1 MYTQCCHFKG
11 LTLMP
16 FTHQCSEALGAK
28 NAVATNIT
36 WYVWLVVIAAPVV
49 NECFPIWDFFDMV
62 GYIAEQCIKV
72 AISNICFE
80 NYLKTY
86 YFILHIGIIRCI

>member
-36 WYVWLVVIAAPVV
+36 WYV
-49 NECFPIWDFFDMV
+49 CMV
-62 GYIAEQCIKV
+62 GGDSSASGE
-72 AISNICFE
+72 
-80 NYLKTY
+80 
-86 YFILHIGIIRCI
+86 

>member
-36 WYVWLVVIAAPVV
+36 WYVWLVVIAALVFSYMGFV
-49 NECFPIWDFFDMV
+49 RYGW
-62 GYIAEQCIKV
+62 
-72 AISNICFE
+72 
-80 NYLKTY
+80 
-86 YFILHIGIIRCI
+86 LHCRTMHKSGN